1 MMLKKEKFTI
11 EERIMVY
18 ERVIEMYQQ
27 YWYKD
32 FGACLVIHDAVR
44 KLFLKPVPISRVF
57 ESFPEFGL
65 FKPEDAMYDDLWFE
79 DDHERLIV
87 LEFCILMLKN

>member
-1 MMLKKEKFTI
+1 MLKKKKFTI

-27 YWYKD
+27 HWYKD

-44 KLFLKPVPISRVF
+44 KLFNKLVPISRVS
-57 ESFPEFGL
+57 ESFPEFDL
-65 FKPEDAMYDDLWFE
+65 FKPEDVMYDDLWFE
-79 DDHERLIV
+79 NDHERLIV
-87 LEFCILMLKN
+87 LEFCILMLKK